1 MHRNL
6 LCSDSCIPGLIPHLS
21 CGHLESMV
29 EGIDGAGRFT
39 VVMYTTVW
47 LSIRPFA
54 VSLSIEMS
62 RLS

>member
-6 LCSDSCIPGLIPHLS
+6 LCSDSCIPGLIS

-39 VVMYTTVW
+39 VVMYNCVVV
-47 LSIRPFA
+47 R
-54 VSLSIEMS
+54 SLH
-62 RLS
+62 